1 MNTKSIFSNTLTFLI
16 VSSLYLFSS
25 STEKKETELIPV
37 VYDAYGINQY
47 GLDKQTMDFID
58 KGYFKNIDRSELDIL
73 IKNEENIPKLKLIA
87 NAYQFYDIYLLGFIR
102 TKQECE
108 FEGNNSINCQ
118 LYLTD
123 KYFDNSQYKTNL
135 YCDSD
140 NGCQITNFE
149 LLSTSVIESEEKYY
163 CNENFLFDSNTGMCI
178 SQSEYMEVIVNDLIE
193 KFKEE

>member
-1 MNTKSIFSNTLTFLI
+1 MNTKLIFTNIFTFFIFSG
-16 VSSLYLFSS
+16 LYLFST
-25 STEKKETELIPV
+25 STEKNDIEKFPV
-37 VYDAYGINQY
+37 GYDVYGINQY
-47 GLDKQTMDFID
+47 GLDRQSMDFID
-58 KGYFKNIDRSELDIL
+58 KGYFKNINRKELENL

-87 NAYQFYDIYLLGFIR
+87 NAYQFHDIYLLGFIR

-123 KYFDNSQYKTNL
+123 QDFNDFKYKTDL

-140 NGCQITNFE
+140 NGCQLTNFE
-149 LLSTSVIESEEKYY
+149 LLSTSAIESEKKYY

-178 SQSEYMEVIVNDLIE
+178 SHSEYMEVIVNDLIK
-193 KFKEE
+193 KFEE